1 MKKYHGAL
9 LNKLMFP
16 GALLHVLWHF
26 LICKMFNIPINEL
39 EFFNFKMGTSYI
51 IHERSDNKLFNLLV
65 TIIPS
70 FLNIIL
76 GYILIVLP
84 SIELGVFKLYS
95 VIIDGGFSWA
105 TPMDYI
111 MMLFATWFGF
121 SLIMN
126 GDTSG
131 KETYMIMA
139 TVYEDIDKKYPE
151 RNILGAPFIA
161 NPKLVGIIFSIVSFL
176 IVPVIIRLFI

>member
-1 MKKYHGAL
+1 MKKYHGTPF
-9 LNKLMFP
+9 NKLMFP

-39 EFFNFKMGTSYI
+39 EFFNFKMGSSYI

-65 TIIPS
+65 TLVPS

-95 VIIDGGFSWA
+95 VIFDGGFSWA
-105 TPMDYI
+105 TPLDYI
-111 MMLFATWFGF
+111 MILFASWLGF
-121 SLIMN
+121 SLIVN

-131 KETYMIMA
+131 KESYMIMA

-151 RNILGAPFIA
+151 RYSIGAPYIA
-161 NPKLVGIIFSIVSFL
+161 NPKLIGISFSIVSYL
-176 IVPVIIRLFI
+176 MVPVIIRLFV